1 VVSGWPPGSLGAA
14 FGQPPDSLWSASI
27 QPLVSLR
34 ADLVF
39 LTNLLFISKF
49 FQGCFYLFVISGLEF
64 IRLWVGPLPSI
75 TCDIICF
82 SRNLFLM
89 VCSATLSI
97 QIIMRYHFV
106 CKWKRIRVMKD
117 NLIVRLAII
126 CTFGGTIW
134 LSFAKSY
141 VFEEEQVLKVN
152 ESRTCCNRVI

>member
-1 VVSGWPPGSLGAA
+1 MFS
-14 FGQPPDSLWSASI
+14 
-27 QPLVSLR
+27 LVSR
-34 ADLVF
+34 KF
-39 LTNLLFISKF
+39 LAMRNIALYSVPFISKL
-49 FQGCFYLFVISGLEF
+49 FQGCFYLFVISGADF
-64 IRLWVGPLPSI
+64 IRLWVGPLPSK

-82 SRNLFLM
+82 ARNWFLM

-117 NLIVRLAII
+117 NLIVRLVII

-134 LSFAKSY
+134 LSFTKSY

-152 ESRTCCNRVI
+152 CIHHIVWALKTPMYYHFLHTVK

>member
-1 VVSGWPPGSLGAA
+1 M
-14 FGQPPDSLWSASI
+14 
-27 QPLVSLR
+27 
-34 ADLVF
+34 
-39 LTNLLFISKF
+39 
-49 FQGCFYLFVISGLEF
+49 FVISGANF
-64 IRLWVGPLPSI
+64 IRLWVGPLPSK

-82 SRNLFLM
+82 ARNWFLM

-117 NLIVRLAII
+117 NLIVRLVII

-134 LSFAKSY
+134 LSFTKSY

-152 ESRTCCNRVI
+152 CIHHIVWALKTPMYYHFLHTVKSRAVDCLG